1 MTSHMTS
8 IELLSADGMNGKFV
22 TSGGTLPGRR
32 RTRPNMRWSHLN
44 GSLVSSDPG
53 TTVFIGKLSCWLK
66 GKKNHCCKCS
76 TDHRSAYSFE
86 GNNYLLQLILISVKV
101 FFYYYYLNKIKYLP
115 DFQNEKKNKLNYC
128 FPRSLIKIMFI
139 NTILH

>member
-66 GKKNHCCKCS
+66 GKK
-76 TDHRSAYSFE
+76 TTAASAHETIEVLTHLKETTIYYNSHFCE
-86 GNNYLLQLILISVKV
+86 SLLLLLLSEQNQI
-101 FFYYYYLNKIKYLP
+101 FTP

-128 FPRSLIKIMFI
+128 FPRFLIKIMFI